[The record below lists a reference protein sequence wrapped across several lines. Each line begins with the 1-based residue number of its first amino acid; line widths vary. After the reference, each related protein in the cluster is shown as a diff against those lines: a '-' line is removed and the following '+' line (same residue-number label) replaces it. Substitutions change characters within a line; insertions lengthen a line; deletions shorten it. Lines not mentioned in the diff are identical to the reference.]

1 MDIYVLWAVYGAL
14 KAGSAQ
20 GGQAADVTALLQTLL
35 KAGSVVSINNGSM
48 GGDPCF
54 GFTKAF
60 GACVVRQDQKYLY
73 ACQEGQQVDF
83 STGGFAAGA
92 VQKPDG
98 GLAGLAQMAEQAA
111 GSCAERVEAG
121 LPPMPGKA

>member
-14 KAGSAQ
+14 KSGQAQ
-20 GGQAADVTALLQTLL
+20 QAQAADVTACLQTLL
-35 KAGSVVSINNGSM
+35 KAGSVAAINNGTM

-92 VQKPDG
+92 APKAAAG
-98 GLAGLAQMAEQAA
+98 GALAGLAQMAENVA
-111 GSCAERVEAG
+111 GTCAEQVTAQR
-121 LPPMPGKA
+121 